1 MRRTTNNGAQRPAVS
16 PGTVCRV
23 PDAVERWL
31 EGLGEAVVAI
41 DDRGRVVYATAP
53 AETLLGWPRG
63 TIVGTPVSEVVPA
76 RLRKYLPAEASS
88 FPETLGAMVG
98 RPFRTFARRYDGSE
112 IPTEMMLGVVHT
124 DQGELFTAVMR
135 RRTAPHL
142 SRWSALTATLFDTL
156 NRLDPDVSV
165 DDQLLEALGRQL
177 RCDLAT
183 LWALDTAGR
192 LVCRAIWS
200 NPTRDP
206 EDRFRSARSP
216 EVFAEVSLPHHVL
229 RTGEPIWVPDLGA
242 DSRFAPGPA
251 ARSGLT
257 TATVF
262 PVRYGGAVVG
272 VVELFTA
279 ERAPGDPGLVDL
291 VRAVSRPVGELLGAM
306 EVAAER
312 EQLVRE
318 LTTARMRQEFVLG
331 ATRVV
336 AEAADYTT
344 TLERLAAVAVP
355 VLGDLCIIDVV
366 DDAGS
371 FARMAC
377 HHRDPTKADLV
388 RELRERYPPDP
399 NGRHPTVDVVAQG
412 RSRWS
417 GVMTDSFLRTTCRD
431 DRHYQI
437 VRTLGFESYMAVPL
451 MANGRVLGTVTLVSA
466 GSGRRFDSEDL
477 DWAEQ
482 LAVQVSSVL
491 DQARRHQHE
500 ATVSH
505 TLQRSLLPGSLPVVE
520 GVELA
525 ARYLPATTYAEVGG
539 DWYDVVADGD
549 RLCLVIGDVE
559 GHDLHAATVMANL
572 RHGLCLLLAEGIS
585 PSEALDRLNR
595 FSLRSNLD
603 RMATLLITD
612 IDLSTGTMSVASAGH
627 FPPVVR
633 RFGGAELVDVTPVP
647 PIGVVS
653 GRPVGQVTISVSDA
667 DVVLYTDGL
676 VEGPTADL
684 DRRLADL
691 VEAVCTGPQGPGAIC
706 DHVLGSLVPGRDRL
720 DDVAVLVASL
730 GRS

>member
-16 PGTVCRV
+16 PGTACRV

-98 RPFRTFARRYDGSE
+98 RPFRTFARRHDGSE

-279 ERAPGDPGLVDL
+279 ERAP
-291 VRAVSRPVGELLGAM
+291 
-306 EVAAER
+306 
-312 EQLVRE
+312 
-318 LTTARMRQEFVLG
+318 
-331 ATRVV
+331 AT
-336 AEAADYTT
+336 
-344 TLERLAAVAVP
+344 
-355 VLGDLCIIDVV
+355 
-366 DDAGS
+366 
-371 FARMAC
+371 
-377 HHRDPTKADLV
+377 
-388 RELRERYPPDP
+388 PDWS
-399 NGRHPTVDVVAQG
+399 T
-412 RSRWS
+412 WS
-417 GVMTDSFLRTTCRD
+417 GR
-431 DRHYQI
+431 
-437 VRTLGFESYMAVPL
+437 
-451 MANGRVLGTVTLVSA
+451 
-466 GSGRRFDSEDL
+466 
-477 DWAEQ
+477 
-482 LAVQVSSVL
+482 
-491 DQARRHQHE
+491 
-500 ATVSH
+500 
-505 TLQRSLLPGSLPVVE
+505 
-520 GVELA
+520 
-525 ARYLPATTYAEVGG
+525 
-539 DWYDVVADGD
+539 
-549 RLCLVIGDVE
+549 
-559 GHDLHAATVMANL
+559 
-572 RHGLCLLLAEGIS
+572 
-585 PSEALDRLNR
+585 
-595 FSLRSNLD
+595 
-603 RMATLLITD
+603 
-612 IDLSTGTMSVASAGH
+612 
-627 FPPVVR
+627 
-633 RFGGAELVDVTPVP
+633 
-647 PIGVVS
+647 
-653 GRPVGQVTISVSDA
+653 
-667 DVVLYTDGL
+667 
-676 VEGPTADL
+676 
-684 DRRLADL
+684 
-691 VEAVCTGPQGPGAIC
+691 
-706 DHVLGSLVPGRDRL
+706 
-720 DDVAVLVASL
+720 
-730 GRS
+730 